1 MSTPLESSA
10 NGRLPRQKAERLETR
25 LTAEQKELLQRAA
38 SLQGRSLTD
47 FVIESAQAAALRT
60 VREYEI
66 LRLNARDSEAFVAAL
81 LDAPE
86 PGERLKT
93 AYGKY
98 KQRTGDA

>member
-1 MSTPLESSA
+1 MSTPLERPGNDKPS
-10 NGRLPRQKAERLETR
+10 RQKAERLETR

-86 PGERLKT
+86 PGERLKA
-93 AYGKY
+93 AYGRY
-98 KQRTGDA
+98 KQHTGDA

>member
-1 MSTPLESSA
+1 MSIPM
-10 NGRLPRQKAERLETR
+10 GRPDNSKPPRQKAERLETR

-60 VREYEI
+60 VREYEV

-81 LDAPE
+81 LDTRE
-86 PGERLKT
+86 PGERLKA
-93 AYGKY
+93 AYERY

>member
-1 MSTPLESSA
+1 MSVPQERPG
-10 NGRLPRQKAERLETR
+10 NDGPPRQKAERLEAR

-66 LRLNARDSEAFVAAL
+66 LRLNVRDSEAFVAAL

-93 AYGKY
+93 AYGRY
-98 KQRTGDA
+98 KQRMDGA